1 MKITKPQAIFHK
13 SIQYIINILVMYI
26 ILVLAIGLLRILC
39 GITVFFNTQAIS
51 LSLNTAVTD
60 ILTFL
65 VIIELF
71 RSFVEYFEAN
81 RFKLHT
87 MISPAIVFVIRE
99 LIVKLYGHENISWQT
114 LLGFGLLI
122 LCLGIV
128 RSLAIQ
134 FSPEEEK
141 SIKTSA

>member
-1 MKITKPQAIFHK
+1 
-13 SIQYIINILVMYI
+13 MYI
-26 ILVLAIGLLRILC
+26 ILVLGIGLIRILC
-39 GITVFFNTQAIS
+39 GITVFFNKQPIS
-51 LSLNTAVTD
+51 YSLNIAVTD

-71 RSFVEYFEAN
+71 RSFVEYFEAH
-81 RFKLHT
+81 RFRLHT
-87 MISPAIVFVIRE
+87 MINPAIVFVIRE
-99 LIVKLYGHENISWQT
+99 LIVKLYGHEDISWQT

-128 RSLAIQ
+128 RSLAVQ

-141 SIKTSA
+141 SIETSA